1 METVRQYGKTKP
13 SCLKA
18 VISYLETFTMFQ
30 FTDWYFSFHCLL
42 AFFFFFHFVQIL
54 KFWWYKNVFE
64 YKKYITYT
72 PDGFRFSNLDIDYN
86 KDIKYEKKLESWLH
100 KSCVLKPI
108 VLLISTLLRMLLL
121 FLSWAQLG
129 WQTGSYWNVSA
140 LNPIPCN

>member
-1 METVRQYGKTKP
+1 MAKQTQVVSRQLFRI
-13 SCLKA
+13 LKHLPCSSSLTG
-18 VISYLETFTMFQ
+18 ISHSIVCWL
-30 FTDWYFSFHCLL
+30 
-42 AFFFFFHFVQIL
+42 FFFHFVQIL

-64 YKKYITYT
+64 NKKYITYT